1 MLLPIK
7 VMCCAGC
14 TKPIWDRFLA
24 SIDGETW
31 HEDCVKCSICYCTL
45 TSSCHIRDGKLYCKY
60 DYLRCFGIQCVGCDQ
75 PIFPN
80 QSMLHIP
87 AGPLEITQTDISINS
102 PSDLSKPVSSMNSEQ
117 QTTSVKQNSL
127 HFHELC
133 FACCECGRI
142 LCPGE
147 LHTMRGSLPLCLPDS
162 QRQFR
167 SHSSTCPGCSTC
179 TMDYELGYLGQKGVQ
194 PEAPNPEHIGLSA
207 TSESLQC
214 FHLGFMSLVNLMKPS
229 DQQEF
234 SEGYFL
240 ENRRCAISS
249 QVSSDESSKGS
260 PERAEEDELFDLDSD
275 SGSGKNSKRPRT
287 ILTSSQRRRF
297 KSVFE
302 MNPKPARKLRE
313 TLASETGLNIRVVQ
327 VWFQNQR
334 AKMKKLARRQAQES
348 LHQMN
353 RRANQCRVLSRESS
367 QSNIGFTCEVAASP
381 TVSAQDHVSSRALV
395 AERQSPLLQVPEEE
409 KELRR
414 QFLDVS
420 SYIVSS
426 ERTDQERT
434 KVGSSTSSSR
444 ISPEI
449 VREAALAPAAQTS
462 TTDHTSHV
470 FPCNSPFVNFI
481 PSSSSSL
488 YTYKVQENNE
498 PSIHLSPA
506 SIPSTPAR
514 NGRLGLIPSFPG
526 LLKPFAPGSSSQNP
540 ASAGAPMDKLFSMQQ
555 SYFLS

>member
-1 MLLPIK
+1 MDHKQWLLRML
-7 VMCCAGC
+7 MFY
-14 TKPIWDRFLA
+14 RFKM
-24 SIDGETW
+24 W
-31 HEDCVKCSICYCTL
+31 
-45 TSSCHIRDGKLYCKY
+45 
-60 DYLRCFGIQCVGCDQ
+60 CFGIQCIGCDQ

-87 AGPLEITQTDISINS
+87 AGPLEVTQTDISINS
-102 PSDLSKPVSSMNSEQ
+102 PSDLSKPGSSMNPEQ

-167 SHSSTCPGCSTC
+167 LHSSTCPGCSTC
-179 TMDYELGYLGQKGVQ
+179 TMDHELGYLGQKGVQ
-194 PEAPNPEHIGLSA
+194 PETHTPEHTGLSA

-214 FHLGFMSLVNLMKPS
+214 FHLGFMSLVNLMKPNE
-229 DQQEF
+229 QQEF

-240 ENRRCAISS
+240 ESRRCAVSS

-260 PERAEEDELFDLDSD
+260 AERAEEDELFDLDSD

-353 RRANQCRVLSRESS
+353 RRANQCRVLSQESS
-367 QSNIGFTCEVAASP
+367 QSNIGFTCEAAASP
-381 TVSAQDHVSSRALV
+381 TVTAHDHISSRALV
-395 AERQSPLLQVPEEE
+395 AERQSPLLQVPGEET
-409 KELRR
+409 ELRK
-414 QFLDVS
+414 QALDVS

-426 ERTDQERT
+426 ERTDQDRI
-434 KVGSSTSSSR
+434 KVGSAASASG

-449 VREAALAPAAQTS
+449 VRETAVAPAVQTP
-462 TTDHTSHV
+462 TVDVHRASHV
-470 FPCNSPFVNFI
+470 FPCNSPFANFI
-481 PSSSSSL
+481 PPSPSSL
-488 YTYKVQENNE
+488 YTYKAQESNE
-498 PSIHLSPA
+498 QPVHLSPA
-506 SIPSTPAR
+506 SMLSTSAR
-514 NGRLGLIPSFPG
+514 NGRLGLIPSLPG
-526 LLKPFAPGSSSQNP
+526 LLRPFAPGSSSQNP